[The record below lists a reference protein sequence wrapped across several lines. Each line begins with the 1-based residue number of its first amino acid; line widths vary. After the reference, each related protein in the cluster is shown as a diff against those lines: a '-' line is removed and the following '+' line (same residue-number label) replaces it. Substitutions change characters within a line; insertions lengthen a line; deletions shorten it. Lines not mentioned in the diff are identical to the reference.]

1 MADRSEVCMPESHP
15 SHNAPA
21 EILGHYQAGVEN
33 NRLAVGSG
41 NLEMERTREIIR
53 RFLPPPPAVIAD
65 IGGGPGIYSGWLA
78 RLGYEVHLI
87 DPVPLHVEQ
96 AQERSRSQP
105 EAPIASARIGD
116 ARQIE
121 SDENSFAAVLLLGP
135 LYHLTEQADR
145 IAALRET
152 ARITQPGGHIF
163 AAAISRFASLLDGLD
178 RGFIADPAF
187 RDIMAED
194 LRSGQHRNP
203 DSTPHYFTTAYFHR
217 PEELRAEF
225 EAAGLR
231 HLQTLAVEGPAA
243 YIQHVVD
250 QWDDPNWRDQV
261 LAALRHIEDEPE
273 LLGAS
278 PHLLAVGQVPVL

>member
-1 MADRSEVCMPESHP
+1 MSESQP
-15 SHNAPA
+15 SHNAPPS
-21 EILGHYQAGVEN
+21 EMVGHYQAGVEN
-33 NRLAVGSG
+33 DRLAVGSG

-65 IGGGPGIYSGWLA
+65 IGGGPGVYSGWLA

-96 AQERSRSQP
+96 ARERSRSQP
-105 EAPIASARIGD
+105 EAPLASARIGD
-116 ARQIE
+116 ARQVE
-121 SDENSFAAVLLLGP
+121 HDDTSMAAVLLLGP
-135 LYHLTEQADR
+135 LYHLTEQVDR
-145 IAALRET
+145 VAALREA
-152 ARITQPGGHIF
+152 ARITQSGGHVF

-187 RDIMAED
+187 REIIDED

-203 DSTPHYFTTAYFHR
+203 ERTPHYFTTAYFHR
-217 PEELRAEF
+217 PAELRAEF

-243 YIQHVVD
+243 YIPRVTE
-250 QWDDPNWRDQV
+250 QWDDPNWREQV
-261 LAALRHIEDEPE
+261 LAALRRIEDEPE

-278 PHLLAVGQVPVL
+278 PHLLAIGQVPIL

>member
-1 MADRSEVCMPESHP
+1 MSKPPPKNDSPDFTGYYAAGKES
-15 SHNAPA
+15 
-21 EILGHYQAGVEN
+21 G
-33 NRLAVGSG
+33 RLDVGSG

-53 RFLPPPPAVIAD
+53 RFLPPAPAAIAD
-65 IGGGPGIYSGWLA
+65 IGGGPGVYSGWLA

-96 AQERSRSQP
+96 AQERSRAQP
-105 EAPIASARIGD
+105 ETPIASVQVGD
-116 ARQIE
+116 ARNVE
-121 SDENSFAAVLLLGP
+121 HDDARFSAVLLLGP

-145 IAALRET
+145 IAALREA

-187 RDIMAED
+187 RAIMAED
-194 LRSGQHRNP
+194 LNSGQHRNP
-203 DSTPHYFTTAYFHR
+203 DNIPHYFTTAYFHR

-243 YIQHVVD
+243 YIQRVVD
-250 QWDDPNWRDQV
+250 QLDDPAWREQV
-261 LAALRHIEDEPE
+261 LAALRRIEDEPE

-278 PHLLAVGQVPVL
+278 PHLLAVGQVPIL

>member
-1 MADRSEVCMPESHP
+1 MPESRSPHKP
-15 SHNAPA
+15 PP
-21 EILGHYQAGVEN
+21 EMLGHYQAGVEN
-33 NRLAVGSG
+33 GRLAVGSG

-96 AQERSRSQP
+96 AQERSRAQP
-105 EAPIASARIGD
+105 EAPIASAQVGD
-116 ARQIE
+116 ARQVE
-121 SDENSFAAVLLLGP
+121 RDDTSVAAVLLLGP

-145 IAALRET
+145 IAALRE
-152 ARITQPGGHIF
+152 AGRITQPGGHIF

-194 LRSGQHRNP
+194 LRNGQHRNP
-203 DSTPHYFTTAYFHR
+203 EYTPHYFTTAYFHR

-243 YIQHVVD
+243 YIQRVVD
-250 QWDDPNWRDQV
+250 QWDDPDWRQQV
-261 LAALRHIEDEPE
+261 LAVLRRIEDEPE
-273 LLGAS
+273 LIGAS
-278 PHLLAVGQVPVL
+278 PHLLAIGQVPVL

>member
-1 MADRSEVCMPESHP
+1 MPESQPPHDSRP
-15 SHNAPA
+15 
-21 EILGHYQAGVEN
+21 EMIEHYQAGVEN
-33 NRLAVGSG
+33 DRLAVGGG

-78 RLGYEVHLI
+78 RLGYGVHLI
-87 DPVPLHVEQ
+87 DPVPLHIEQ

-121 SDENSFAAVLLLGP
+121 GDENSFAAVLLLGP

-145 IAALRET
+145 IAALREA
-152 ARITQPGGHIF
+152 ARITRPGGYIF

-203 DSTPHYFTTAYFHR
+203 DNTPHYFTTAYLHR

-243 YIQHVVD
+243 YIPRVVD
-250 QWDDPNWRDQV
+250 QWDDPAWREQV
-261 LAALRHIEDEPE
+261 LAALRRIEDEPE

-278 PHLLAVGQVPVL
+278 PHLLAIGQVPIL

>member
-1 MADRSEVCMPESHP
+1 MPESRSP
-15 SHNAPA
+15 YNAPP
-21 EILGHYQAGVEN
+21 EMLGHYQAGVEKD
-33 NRLAVGSG
+33 RLAVGSG

-53 RFLPPPPAVIAD
+53 RFLPPPPAVITD

-96 AQERSRSQP
+96 AHERSRSQP
-105 EAPIASARIGD
+105 EAPIASVRVGD
-116 ARQIE
+116 ARQVE
-121 SDENSFAAVLLLGP
+121 RDDTSVTAVLLLGP
-135 LYHLTEQADR
+135 LYHLTEQTDR
-145 IAALRET
+145 IAALREA

-163 AAAISRFASLLDGLD
+163 AAAISRFASVLDGLD

-187 RDIMAED
+187 REIMAED

-203 DSTPHYFTTAYFHR
+203 ERTPHYFTTTYFHR

-243 YIQHVVD
+243 YIPRVVE
-250 QWDDPNWRDQV
+250 QWNDPEWREQV
-261 LAALRHIEDEPE
+261 LAALRRIEDKPA

-278 PHLLAVGQVPVL
+278 PHLLAIGQVPSL

>member
-1 MADRSEVCMPESHP
+1 MSESPP
-15 SHNAPA
+15 PHNASP
-21 EILGHYQAGVEN
+21 EMIGHYEAGIEN

-53 RFLPPPPAVIAD
+53 RFLPPPPAAIAD
-65 IGGGPGIYSGWLA
+65 IGGGPGVYSGWLA

-87 DPVPLHVEQ
+87 DPVPLHIEQ
-96 AQERSRSQP
+96 ARERSRSQA
-105 EAPIASARIGD
+105 EAPIASAQLGD
-116 ARQIE
+116 ARHVE
-121 SDENSFAAVLLLGP
+121 HDDARFSAVLLLGP

-145 IAALRET
+145 IAALHEA
-152 ARITQPGGHIF
+152 ARITQPGGHVF

-203 DSTPHYFTTAYFHR
+203 DNTPHYFTTAYLHR

-243 YIQHVVD
+243 YIARVVD
-250 QWDDPNWRDQV
+250 QWDDPDWRQHV
-261 LAALRHIEDEPE
+261 LTALRRIEDEPE

-278 PHLLAVGQVPVL
+278 PHLLAIGQVT

>member
-1 MADRSEVCMPESHP
+1 MPESRSPHDTSP
-15 SHNAPA
+15 
-21 EILGHYQAGVEN
+21 EMLGHYQAGVEN
-33 NRLAVGSG
+33 GRLDFGSG
-41 NLEMERTREIIR
+41 NLELERTREIIQ
-53 RFLPPPPAVIAD
+53 RFLPAPPAVIAD
-65 IGGGPGIYSGWLA
+65 IGGGPGVYSGWLA

-96 AQERSRSQP
+96 ARERSHAQS

-121 SDENSFAAVLLLGP
+121 HDDARFAAVLLLGP
-135 LYHLTEQADR
+135 LYHLTEQSDR
-145 IAALRET
+145 VAALREA

-187 RDIMAED
+187 RKIMVED
-194 LRSGQHRNP
+194 LHSGQHRNP
-203 DSTPHYFTTAYFHR
+203 NNTPHYFTTAYFHR

-243 YIQHVVD
+243 YIQRVID
-250 QWDDPNWRDQV
+250 QWDDPNWREQV
-261 LAALRHIEDEPE
+261 LAALRRIEDEPE

-278 PHLLAVGQVPVL
+278 PHLLAIGQVPIL